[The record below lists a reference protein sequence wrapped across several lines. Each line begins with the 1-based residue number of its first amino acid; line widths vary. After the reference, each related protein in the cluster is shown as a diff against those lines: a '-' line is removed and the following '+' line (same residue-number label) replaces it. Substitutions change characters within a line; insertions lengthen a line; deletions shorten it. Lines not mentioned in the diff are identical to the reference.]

1 MFGMAF
7 GVLADELKDF
17 LELISKEKRNYDLVI
32 LGLDARTGNIP
43 KRIEWIE
50 NHIYK
55 NITNIRSPL

>member
-1 MFGMAF
+1 MIFLKKFLFGMAF

-43 KRIEWIE
+43 KGIE
-50 NHIYK
+50 
-55 NITNIRSPL
+55 